1 MGEADSGTPR
11 STTDPPLLKA
21 PKDKNCPF
29 CGQAFT
35 SSSLGRHLDLYI
47 RPKNPK
53 AADGI
58 HLVDEIRKLRGG
70 ITRRQAKGSISK
82 KDDGAACTPLHA
94 KHAKHTKHAKHSVAS
109 EGSST
114 LVQSPDD
121 EDDDHHH
128 HHQDQDHD
136 HDNDNDGGLGID
148 LGKTRGQF
156 KDVSWGTSNRQLSRA
171 LGTKAPEMRREAS
184 RQMRKQELDQRQRH
198 GSDVETARAAEM
210 ALRELL
216 KSVRE
221 ANVKA
226 TGCGLFDLDPYTLN
240 FPSLC
245 LHILPAPSTLFSP
258 TPFPTPDS
266 WSITPPAQ
274 KQLDALNRCV
284 RERLLALQRQRQI
297 DQVYPPAGHSNP
309 ASAATSPLPTPP
321 LFDPDPQKLFSHIAD
336 AYNHWMHQSEKT
348 RQEYWQIEILRC
360 YARANESRR
369 ETEVQLDNARREI
382 EYLKANRWTSGA
394 PDVSP
399 VSITLGAET
408 AKELGK
414 QGMDFR
420 NWDFDR
426 LIDKWRAVVRED
438 RSVSSGMAAQK
449 QLPDSR
455 SCSMASLP
463 PQSFAAVN
471 RPAQGSPTK
480 MDTAMPFSAPAT
492 VNGESDQ
499 VDAEGDDDD
508 EHLDLDSSALPDD
521 DSMHQHPPP
530 HSMQQ
535 HHSLPLQPTP
545 IHPSQQHHPHMQAP
559 MHVTQAQAQA
569 SIQAHAHAQVHA
581 QAQAQAQAW
590 AAARQHMNQSRN
602 QNYSPHQ
609 HQQISPHPQ
618 HTQHMGSAAN
628 SRRPSVVMM
637 DPHVMNSGGMAG
649 SMGIP
654 GMEGIEGHQDQYLR
668 MDLGSMAGFVGSNDG
683 GVSMGT

>member
-1 MGEADSGTPR
+1 MGEADMGTPR
-11 STTDPPLLKA
+11 STADPPLLKA

-82 KDDGAACTPLHA
+82 KDDGGECTPL
-94 KHAKHTKHAKHSVAS
+94 HAKHSVAS

-121 EDDDHHH
+121 DDDE
-128 HHQDQDHD
+128 
-136 HDNDNDGGLGID
+136 GLAID

-171 LGTKAPEMRREAS
+171 LAKAPEMRRDAS
-184 RQMRKQELDQRQRH
+184 RQMRKQDLDQRQRH
-198 GSDVETARAAEM
+198 GDDVETAKAAEM

-221 ANVKA
+221 ANLKA
-226 TGCGLFDLDPYTLN
+226 TGCGLFEFDPYTLN

-258 TPFPTPDS
+258 TPFPTAES
-266 WSITPPAQ
+266 WSIAPPGQ

-284 RERLLALQRQRQI
+284 RERLLAHQRQRQI
-297 DQVYPPAGHSNP
+297 NQVYPAGGHSNP
-309 ASAATSPLPTPP
+309 PSAANSPLPTPP

-336 AYNHWMHQSEKT
+336 AYNHWMHQSDKT

-360 YARANESRR
+360 YARANDSRR
-369 ETEVQLDNARREI
+369 ETEVQLENARREI

-394 PDVSP
+394 PDLSP

-426 LIDKWRAVVRED
+426 LIDKWRAVVREN
-438 RSVSSGMAAQK
+438 RAASTGMAAQK

-455 SCSMASLP
+455 SCSMAS
-463 PQSFAAVN
+463 AAVN
-471 RPAQGSPTK
+471 RPAQGSPAK
-480 MDTAMPFSAPAT
+480 METVMPFSAPAT

-508 EHLDLDSSALPDD
+508 EHVDLNSSALPDD
-521 DSMHQHPPP
+521 DSM
-530 HSMQQ
+530 Q

-545 IHPSQQHHPHMQAP
+545 IHPSQQYRSHMQAP
-559 MHVTQAQAQA
+559 MHVTQAQTQA
-569 SIQAHAHAQVHA
+569 SMQAHAH
-581 QAQAQAQAW
+581 AQAQAW

-609 HQQISPHPQ
+609 HQHA
-618 HTQHMGSAAN
+618 HMGSAGN

-637 DPHVMNSGGMAG
+637 DPHVMAG
-649 SMGIP
+649 SMGMP
-654 GMEGIEGHQDQYLR
+654 GIEGHQEYLR
-668 MDLGSMAGFVGSNDG
+668 MDLGPMAGFVGSNDG
-683 GVSMGT
+683 VSMGT

>member
-1 MGEADSGTPR
+1 MGEADIGTPR
-11 STTDPPLLKA
+11 STADPPLLKA

-58 HLVDEIRKLRGG
+58 HIVDEIRKLRGG
-70 ITRRQAKGSISK
+70 ITRRQAKGSISRK
-82 KDDGAACTPLHA
+82 GEDSGDCTPVDN
-94 KHAKHTKHAKHSVAS
+94 KHSVAS

-114 LVQSPDD
+114 LVQSP
-121 EDDDHHH
+121 EDDDE
-128 HHQDQDHD
+128 
-136 HDNDNDGGLGID
+136 GLGID
-148 LGKTRGQF
+148 MGKTRGQF
-156 KDVSWGTSNRQLSRA
+156 KDVSWGCSNRQLSQR
-171 LGTKAPEMRREAS
+171 LGTKAPETRRDAS

-198 GSDVETARAAEM
+198 ADDLETAKAAEL

-226 TGCGLFDLDPYTLN
+226 TGCGLFDFDPYTLN

-245 LHILPAPSTLFSP
+245 LHILPAPSTLFASQ
-258 TPFPTPDS
+258 PFPTADS
-266 WSITPPAQ
+266 WSIAPPGQ

-284 RERLLALQRQRQI
+284 RERLLAHQRQRQI
-297 DQVYPPAGHSNP
+297 NQVYPAAGHSDP
-309 ASAATSPLPTPP
+309 ASAANSPLPTPP
-321 LFDPDPQKLFSHIAD
+321 LFDPDPQKLFNHIAD
-336 AYNHWMHQSEKT
+336 AFNHWTHQSDQT

-360 YARANESRR
+360 YARANDSRR
-369 ETEVQLDNARREI
+369 ETEVQLENARREI

-394 PDVSP
+394 PDLSP
-399 VSITLGAET
+399 VSITLGADT

-426 LIDKWRAVVRED
+426 LTDKWRAVVREN
-438 RSVSSGMAAQK
+438 RSASSGMAAQK

-463 PQSFAAVN
+463 PHPFAAVS
-471 RPAQGSPTK
+471 RPSQSSPMK
-480 MDTAMPFSAPAT
+480 MDTGMPFSAPAT

-508 EHLDLDSSALPDD
+508 EDLELDSSGLQVQDD
-521 DSMHQHPPP
+521 EAKFQQHPQPP
-530 HSMQQ
+530 LSMPQ
-535 HHSLPLQPTP
+535 HHGLPLQPTP
-545 IHPSQQHHPHMQAP
+545 IHPSQQLHSHMQAP

-569 SIQAHAHAQVHA
+569 SIQAHAHAQVQA
-581 QAQAQAQAW
+581 QAHAQAQAW

-602 QNYSPHQ
+602 QNYSPHHQ
-609 HQQISPHPQ
+609 QQISPHPQ
-618 HTQHMGSAAN
+618 HTQHMGSATN

-637 DPHVMNSGGMAG
+637 DPHVMNTSGMTGPMGM
-649 SMGIP
+649 P
-654 GMEGIEGHQDQYLR
+654 TGMEGIEGHQDQYLR
-668 MDLGSMAGFVGSNDG
+668 MDIGPIAGFVGSNDG